1 MTFHRSPH
9 AALAFLLAGASL
21 LAACGGGTDGA
32 PAPATGSACAT
43 WSGALAP
50 GTLDPAAAV
59 IETSDLDRFAAVL
72 EAQPPGLANLE
83 AALDAGYLGPGTPAL
98 REFTAVRLCNASAL
112 AQAVR
117 TVPSFYRTIL
127 PQLRSLSTGAAAG
140 GAIREA
146 FARLAAIYPRASFAP
161 TTFVVGRLNT
171 AGTIGKSGLLIG
183 AEFLGDGSGVDRTG
197 LNAGFVAGYLH
208 TPAEAPIVVSHEQ
221 VHVQQRQ
228 AGALMAKATK
238 TLLDQALMEG
248 AADFVGEI
256 ASGGNLNASIHAWAA
271 PREAEIWRD
280 FASQMQG
287 TDVSRWLYNQGSAT
301 PDRPGDLGYY
311 VGYRICA
318 SYFDRMSDKVKA
330 VSDIVEMGDGRVFL
344 DASGYAA
351 RFPP

>member
-1 MTFHRSPH
+1 MTNRSPH

-21 LAACGGGTDGA
+21 LAACGGGTEGA
-32 PAPATGSACAT
+32 PAPACSA
-43 WSGALAP
+43 WSGTLAS
-50 GTLDPAAAV
+50 GTPDPAAAV
-59 IETSDLDRFAAVL
+59 IETGDLDRFAAVL
-72 EAQPPGLANLE
+72 EAQPPSLANLE
-83 AALDAGYLGPGTPAL
+83 AALDTGYLGAGTPGL
-98 REFTAVRLCNASAL
+98 QEFTALRLCNASAL
-112 AQAVR
+112 ADAVR
-117 TVPSFYRTIL
+117 KVPSFYRTIL
-127 PQLRSLSTGAAAG
+127 PQLQNISTGAATR

-146 FARLAAIYPRASFAP
+146 FARLAAIYPRAIFAP

-228 AGALMAKATK
+228 AGSLTAKAAK

-248 AADFVGEI
+248 AADFVGEL
-256 ASGGNLNASIHAWAA
+256 ASGGNLNAWIHAWAA

-287 TDVSRWLYNQGSAT
+287 TDVSRWLYNQGGAT

-318 SYFDRMSDKVKA
+318 SYYDLMSDKVKA
-330 VSDIVEMGDGRVFL
+330 VFDIVEMGDGRAFL
-344 DASGYAA
+344 DSSGYAA